1 MRRRFSPLTVTTLAS
16 LAGLSFLAACSD
28 TTAPSSLRAGAAALT
43 IGPTPNAAGSVGVN
57 FSSSGSTQYCGGTAG
72 AFTIPA
78 TITVPSGCGT
88 ASDLQTALLSYNPG
102 WDANLAGSSWIGPNA
117 TSNEYKTLPGTYVFQ
132 TTFNLNAGVTNV
144 VLNDTLMSD
153 NAVAVYLNG
162 TKLEQQVIAD
172 CATGTNCN
180 WNSTNKFVI
189 SASSATIPGGG
200 FVVGTNTLTVYLVDT
215 PNGGNAGNNYDCT
228 KLPQTNGS
236 IGFTQSNNV
245 PTSPN
250 HVYAGFVPGNLAA
263 YKTAGCQNPTGLDF
277 SGRVSW
283 VVPPPPPST
292 TWCSPGF
299 WKNNGRDLWTQY
311 QGLLYKNLNPAGAP
325 LSKKAP
331 TSGPGS
337 NPTLLE
343 VIDNPSVYGGPATN
357 SVADFLSFKAFGT
370 PIGTGV
376 ESCPGPNDITVH

>member
-1 MRRRFSPLTVTTLAS
+1 MRRRFNPLTVTTLAS

-43 IGPTPNAAGSVGVN
+43 LGPTPNAPGSVGVN

-88 ASDLQTALLSYNPG
+88 ASDLQTALLAYNPG
-102 WDANLAGSSWIGPNA
+102 WDANLTGSSWIGPNA

-144 VLNDTLMSD
+144 VLNDTLLSD

-172 CATGTNCN
+172 CATGINCN
-180 WNSTNKFVI
+180 WNTSNKFVI
-189 SASSATIPGGG
+189 SASSATVPGGG

-245 PTSPN
+245 PTAPN
-250 HVYAGFVPGNLAA
+250 HVYAGFVPGDLAA

-283 VVPPPPPST
+283 VVPT
-292 TWCSPGF
+292 TLQWCSPGF
-299 WKNNGRDLWTQY
+299 WKNHLNAWSLADQQKLYSTLGAGR
-311 QGLLYKNLNPAGAP
+311 AP

-331 TSGPGS
+331 AGDPNLRTVLE
-337 NPTLLE
+337 NPNL
-343 VIDNPSVYGGPATN
+343 YGGPATN
-357 SVADFLSFKAFGT
+357 SVADYLSGKAFGANVGTSADDANCNDGVPLT
-370 PIGTGV
+370 PPV
-376 ESCPGPNDITVH
+376 